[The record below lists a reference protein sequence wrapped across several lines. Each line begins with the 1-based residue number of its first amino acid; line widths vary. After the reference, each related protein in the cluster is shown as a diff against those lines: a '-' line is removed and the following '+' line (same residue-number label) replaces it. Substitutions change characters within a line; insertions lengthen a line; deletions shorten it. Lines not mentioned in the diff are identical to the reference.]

1 MKRPTLLA
9 IVAALALSQMVWT
22 LPAAAHE
29 SAPAPA
35 AQKAD
40 GRIPVKTKDDLPR
53 HTYRVEGKASEFLL
67 SDAPF
72 KAFVQQVKQNAE
84 SDLAKYKI
92 EDRTT
97 LQEYYALLQTVA
109 LFEHRDDDA
118 LKYLEKAQEVE
129 AKESKKLMMGMVSKA
144 MIEAT
149 KATSRDAAA
158 AGSEEFVAAF
168 KKALDSAVRGLPWDK
183 VREEVMQGRGRA
195 QIISRALVLGQV
207 QGGLDPVVEQ
217 NNGEIGGELAKPL
230 VNMRVALDRTIPLQK
245 HVGEVY
251 TSIIDEKESKVA
263 AKDLWTP
270 NLVELAANEK
280 ASPVVVAIWDSGV
293 DTSLF
298 ADQLYVN
305 PSERMDGK
313 DNDNNGF
320 VDDVHGIAFDLEA
333 NKIPELVHP
342 LDKLN
347 AKPAEVMKFT
357 KGFSD
362 NNSNIDSK
370 EAGELRVHMG
380 GMSKDQ
386 VTPFIEDLGLFG
398 NHSHGTHVAGI
409 AAAGNPFVRLMP
421 VRITFDYKMI
431 PTLTPTV
438 EQAKKDAQSAIDAV
452 KYMVDANVR
461 VVNMS
466 WGGSREG
473 IEGALEMKGVGK
485 TPEERAA
492 MSRKL
497 FSIGKNAL
505 EEAMNGAPDI
515 LFIAAAGNSDN
526 DNTFSEMIPSGL
538 DVGNMITVGAIDGAG
553 KPTNFT
559 SFGKNVELYANGF
572 EIESYVPG
580 GVRMKYSGTSMAAPQ
595 VANLAAKILAIN
607 PSLSGK
613 QVVEYMKKGADP
625 LANHPDRFIIN
636 PKKTIAL
643 VRNQ

>member
-53 HTYRVEGKASEFLL
+53 HTYQVEGKASEFLL
-67 SDAPF
+67 TDAPF

-217 NNGEIGGELAKPL
+217 NNGEIGGELAQPL

-421 VRITFDYKMI
+421 VRITFDYKVI

-625 LANHPDRFIIN
+625 LANYPDRFIIN

>member
-53 HTYRVEGKASEFLL
+53 HTYQVEGKASEFLL
-67 SDAPF
+67 TDAPF

-118 LKYLEKAQEVE
+118 LKYLEKAQEIE

>member
-118 LKYLEKAQEVE
+118 LKYLEKAQEIE

>member
-67 SDAPF
+67 TDAPF

>member
-1 MKRPTLLA
+1 
-9 IVAALALSQMVWT
+9 
-22 LPAAAHE
+22 
-29 SAPAPA
+29 
-35 AQKAD
+35 
-40 GRIPVKTKDDLPR
+40 
-53 HTYRVEGKASEFLL
+53 
-67 SDAPF
+67 
-72 KAFVQQVKQNAE
+72 
-84 SDLAKYKI
+84 
-92 EDRTT
+92 
-97 LQEYYALLQTVA
+97 
-109 LFEHRDDDA
+109 
-118 LKYLEKAQEVE
+118 
-129 AKESKKLMMGMVSKA
+129 
-144 MIEAT
+144 
-149 KATSRDAAA
+149 
-158 AGSEEFVAAF
+158 
-168 KKALDSAVRGLPWDK
+168 
-183 VREEVMQGRGRA
+183 
-195 QIISRALVLGQV
+195 
-207 QGGLDPVVEQ
+207 
-217 NNGEIGGELAKPL
+217 
-230 VNMRVALDRTIPLQK
+230 
-245 HVGEVY
+245 
-251 TSIIDEKESKVA
+251 
-263 AKDLWTP
+263 
-270 NLVELAANEK
+270 
-280 ASPVVVAIWDSGV
+280 
-293 DTSLF
+293 
-298 ADQLYVN
+298 
-305 PSERMDGK
+305 MDGK

-347 AKPAEVMKFT
+347 AKPEEVMKFT

-421 VRITFDYKMI
+421 VRITFDYKVI

-438 EQAKKDAQSAIDAV
+438 EQAKKDAQAAIDAV

-613 QVVEYMKKGADP
+613 QVVEYMKKGADL
-625 LANHPDRFIIN
+625 LANYPDRFIIN

>member
-29 SAPAPA
+29 SPPAPA

-53 HTYRVEGKASEFLL
+53 HTYQVEGKASEFLL
-67 SDAPF
+67 TDAPF

-118 LKYLEKAQEVE
+118 LKYLEKAQEIE

-144 MIEAT
+144 MIKAT
-149 KATSRDAAA
+149 KATSKDAAA

-168 KKALDSAVRGLPWDK
+168 KKELDSAVRGLPWDK

-217 NNGEIGGELAKPL
+217 NNGEIGGELAQPL

-270 NLVELAANEK
+270 NLVELAADEK

-347 AKPAEVMKFT
+347 AKPEEVMKFT

-421 VRITFDYKMI
+421 VRITFDYKVI

-625 LANHPDRFIIN
+625 LANYPDRFIIN